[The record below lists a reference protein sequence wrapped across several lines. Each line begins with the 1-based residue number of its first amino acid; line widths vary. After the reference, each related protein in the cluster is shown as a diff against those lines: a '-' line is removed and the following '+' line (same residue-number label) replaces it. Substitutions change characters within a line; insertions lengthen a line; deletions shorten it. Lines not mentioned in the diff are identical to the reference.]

1 MKFTE
6 VIGQNETIARLI
18 QLKEE
23 DRIPHAILLCG
34 PEGCGKMAVAM
45 SFASYLL
52 CENKDRENDSCN
64 ECHACRMTAQWAHP
78 DLYFSY
84 PVIRPAG
91 TNPEHKM
98 TSDDFCNEWRQMLL
112 SEGAYF
118 SMNTWLKAMHAE
130 NQQAEIGVGESEVII
145 HNVNMKPSQGG
156 YKIYIIWLPERMNDQ
171 CANKLLKE
179 IEEPPAGTIYI
190 MVCERPEML
199 LETIKSRTQRINMKQ
214 ISDDM
219 IEKALMERRS
229 LDADTAHRIAH
240 IACGNWLKAVDM
252 LDTGNEYRQ
261 FLDMFIMLM
270 RLSYMRNIKD
280 LKKWSEIVAGY
291 GREKQKRM
299 LTYFLKM
306 IRENFM
312 YNFKNPELCYMT
324 SEEEKFSK
332 NFARFINENNVIE
345 ISELLSKALR
355 DIGQNANAKIVFF
368 DLALQM
374 IILLIQ

>member
-6 VIGQNETIARLI
+6 VIGQEETIA
-18 QLKEE
+18 QLKQLKDEG
-23 DRIPHAILLCG
+23 RIPHAILLCG

-52 CENKDRENDSCN
+52 CENNDSEKDSCTN
-64 ECHACRMTAQWAHP
+64 CRSCKMIEKWAHP

-98 TSDDFCNEWRQMLL
+98 TSDDYCNEWRQMLL

-118 SMNTWLKAMHAE
+118 SMNTWLKAMNAE

-145 HNVNMKPSQGG
+145 HNVNIKPSQGG
-156 YKIYIIWLPERMNDQ
+156 YKIYIIWLPERMNTQ

-179 IEEPPAGTIYI
+179 IEEPPMGTVYL

-199 LETIKSRTQRINMKQ
+199 LETIRSRTQRINMKQ
-214 ISDDM
+214 ISDEAM
-219 IEKALMERRS
+219 EKALIEKRG
-229 LDADTAHRIAH
+229 LDSDTARRVARIAS
-240 IACGNWLKAVDM
+240 GSWMKATDL
-252 LDTGNEYRQ
+252 LDTGNENRL

-270 RLSYMRNIKD
+270 RLAYARNVKEI
-280 LKKWSEIVAGY
+280 KKWSEIVAGY

-312 YNFKNPELCYMT
+312 YNFRNPELCYMT

-332 NFARFINENNVIE
+332 NFARFVNENNVIA
-345 ISELLSKALR
+345 ISELMSKAQN

-368 DLALQM
+368 DMALNM
-374 IILLIQ
+374 IVLLIQ

>member
-6 VIGQNETIARLI
+6 VIGQEETIA
-18 QLKEE
+18 QLKQLKDEG
-23 DRIPHAILLCG
+23 RIPHAILLCG
-34 PEGCGKMAVAM
+34 PEGCVKMAVAM

-52 CENKDRENDSCN
+52 CENNDSEKDSCTN
-64 ECHACRMTAQWAHP
+64 CRSCKMIEKWAHP

-98 TSDDFCNEWRQMLL
+98 TSDDYCNEWRQMLL

-118 SMNTWLKAMHAE
+118 SMNTWLKAMNAE

-145 HNVNMKPSQGG
+145 HNVNIKPSQGG
-156 YKIYIIWLPERMNDQ
+156 YKIYIIWLPERMNTQ

-179 IEEPPAGTIYI
+179 IEEPPMGTVYL

-199 LETIKSRTQRINMKQ
+199 LETIRSRTQSINLKQ
-214 ISDDM
+214 ISDEAM
-219 IEKALMERRS
+219 EKALIEKRG
-229 LDADTAHRIAH
+229 LDSDTARRVARIAS
-240 IACGNWLKAVDM
+240 GSWMKATDL
-252 LDTGNEYRQ
+252 LDTGNENRL

-270 RLSYMRNIKD
+270 RLAYARNVKEI
-280 LKKWSEIVAGY
+280 KKWSEIVAGY

-312 YNFKNPELCYMT
+312 YNFRNPELCYMT

-332 NFARFINENNVIE
+332 NFARFVNENNVIA
-345 ISELLSKALR
+345 ISELMSKAQN

-368 DLALQM
+368 DMALNM
-374 IILLIQ
+374 IVLLIQ

>member
-6 VIGQNETIARLI
+6 VIGQDETIAHLI
-18 QLKEE
+18 QLKDEG
-23 DRIPHAILLCG
+23 RIPHAILLCG

-52 CENKDRENDSCN
+52 CEDKTSGEDSCDG
-64 ECHACRMTAQWAHP
+64 CLSCRMIKKWAHP

-98 TSDDFCNEWRQMLL
+98 TSDDFSSEWREMLL

-130 NQQAEIGVGESEVII
+130 NQQAEIGVGESEIII
-145 HNVNMKPSQGG
+145 HNVNIKPSRGG
-156 YKIYIIWLPERMNDQ
+156 YKIYIVWLPERMNTQ

-190 MVCERPEML
+190 MVCERPELL
-199 LETIKSRTQRINMKQ
+199 LETIRSRTQRINMKQ

-219 IEKALMERRS
+219 MEKALIERRGI
-229 LDADTAHRIAH
+229 DAETARRLARISS
-240 IACGNWLKAVDM
+240 GNWLKATEM
-252 LDTGNEYRQ
+252 LDAGNENRL

-280 LKKWSEIVAGY
+280 LKKWSETAAGY

-306 IRENFM
+306 IRESFM
-312 YNFKNPELCYMT
+312 YNFRNPELCYMT
-324 SEEEKFSK
+324 SEEEAFAK

-345 ISELLSKALR
+345 ISELLSTSLN
-355 DIGQNANAKIVFF
+355 DIAQNANGKIVFF
-368 DLALQM
+368 DMALKM
-374 IILLIQ
+374 IVLLIQ

>member
-6 VIGQNETIARLI
+6 VIGQNETIV
-18 QLKEE
+18 QLKQLKDEG
-23 DRIPHAILLCG
+23 RIPHAILLCG

-52 CENKDRENDSCN
+52 CGNNEKEEDSCK
-64 ECHACRMTAQWAHP
+64 ECLSCKMIEKWAHP

-118 SMNTWLKAMHAE
+118 SMNTWLKAMNAE

-145 HNVNMKPSQGG
+145 HNVNIKPSQGG
-156 YKIYIIWLPERMNDQ
+156 YKIYIIWLPERMNSQ

-179 IEEPPAGTIYI
+179 LEEPPVGTIYL

-199 LETIKSRTQRINMKQ
+199 LETIRSRTQRINMKQ
-214 ISDDM
+214 ISDEAM
-219 IEKALMERRS
+219 EKALIEKRG
-229 LDADTAHRIAH
+229 LDGDTARRVARIASGSWMR
-240 IACGNWLKAVDM
+240 ATEL
-252 LDTGNEYRQ
+252 LDTGNENRL

-270 RLSYMRNIKD
+270 RLAYTRNVKEI
-280 LKKWSEIVAGY
+280 KKWSEVAAGY

-299 LTYFLKM
+299 LTYFMKM

-324 SEEEKFSK
+324 TEEENFSK
-332 NFARFINENNVIE
+332 NFARFINENNVID
-345 ISELLSKALR
+345 ISELMSKAQN

-368 DLALQM
+368 DMALKM
-374 IILLIQ
+374 IVLLIQ

>member
-6 VIGQNETIARLI
+6 VIGQEETIARLL

-52 CENKDRENDSCN
+52 CENNDKAKDSCTL
-64 ECHACRMTAQWAHP
+64 CHSCKMLANWAHP

-91 TNPEHKM
+91 TNSEHKM

-112 SEGAYF
+112 DEGAYF

-130 NQQAEIGVGESEVII
+130 NQQAEIGVGESELII
-145 HNVNMKPSQGG
+145 HNINMKPSQGG
-156 YKIYIIWLPERMNDQ
+156 YKIYIIWLPERMNTQ

-179 IEEPPAGTIYI
+179 LEEPPSKTIYI
-190 MVCERPEML
+190 MVCEHPEML
-199 LETIKSRTQRINMKQ
+199 LETIRSRTQRINMKQ
-214 ISDDM
+214 IDDAN
-219 IEKALMERRS
+219 IERALKNMRS
-229 LDADTAHRIAH
+229 LDDDTARRVAH
-240 IACGNWLKAVDM
+240 IAIGNWLKATET

-261 FLDMFIMLM
+261 FLDMFKMLM
-270 RLSYMRNIKD
+270 RLAYQRNIRD
-280 LKKWSEIVAGY
+280 LKKWSEVVAGY

-299 LTYFLKM
+299 LTYFIKLT
-306 IRENFM
+306 RENFM
-312 YNFKNPELCYMT
+312 YNFKQPELCYMT
-324 SEEEKFSK
+324 SEEEDFSK

-345 ISELLSKALR
+345 ISELMSKAQK

-368 DLALQM
+368 DLALKM
-374 IILLIQ
+374 IVLLIQ

>member
-6 VIGQNETIARLI
+6 VIGQNETIA
-18 QLKEE
+18 QLKQLKDEG
-23 DRIPHAILLCG
+23 RIPHAILLCG

-52 CENKDRENDSCN
+52 CENNDREKDSC
-64 ECHACRMTAQWAHP
+64 EDCRSCKMIDKWAHP

-98 TSDDFCNEWRQMLL
+98 TSDDYCNEWRQMLL

-118 SMNTWLKAMHAE
+118 SMNTWLKAMKAE

-145 HNVNMKPSQGG
+145 HNVNIKPSQGG
-156 YKIYIIWLPERMNDQ
+156 YKIYIIWLPERMNSQ

-179 IEEPPAGTIYI
+179 IEEPPVGTIYL

-199 LETIKSRTQRINMKQ
+199 LDTIRSRTQRINMKQ
-214 ISDDM
+214 ISDADM
-219 IEKALMERRS
+219 EKALVERRG
-229 LDADTAHRIAH
+229 LDGETAHRVARIAS
-240 IACGNWLKAVDM
+240 GSWMKATDL
-252 LDTGNEYRQ
+252 LDTGNENRL

-270 RLSYMRNIKD
+270 RLAYARNIKE

-345 ISELLSKALR
+345 ISELMSKAQN

-368 DLALQM
+368 DMALK
-374 IILLIQ
+374 IIVLLIQ

>member
-6 VIGQNETIARLI
+6 VIGQDETIARLK
-18 QLKEE
+18 QLKDE

-52 CENKDRENDSCN
+52 CENNSSADDSCN
-64 ECHACRMTAQWAHP
+64 NCLSCRMIEKWAHP

-84 PVIRPAG
+84 PVIRPSG
-91 TNPEHKM
+91 TGAEHKM
-98 TSDDFCNEWRQMLL
+98 TSDDFSSEWRQMLL
-112 SEGAYF
+112 GEGAYF

-145 HNVNMKPSQGG
+145 HNVNIKPSQGG
-156 YKIYIIWLPERMNDQ
+156 YKIYIIWLPERMNTQ

-179 IEEPPAGTIYI
+179 IEEPPAGTIYL

-199 LETIKSRTQRINMKQ
+199 LETIRSRAQRINMKQ

-219 IEKALMERRS
+219 MEKALIERRG
-229 LDADTAHRIAH
+229 LDADTARRIAR
-240 IACGNWLKAVDM
+240 IASGNWLKATDM
-252 LDTGNEYRQ
+252 LDTGNENRL

-270 RLSYMRNIKD
+270 RLSYMRNIRE
-280 LKKWSEIVAGY
+280 LKKWSEIVSAY

-306 IRENFM
+306 VRENFM
-312 YNFKNPELCYMT
+312 YNFKNPDLCYMT
-324 SEEEKFSK
+324 SDEEAFSK

-345 ISELLSKALR
+345 ISELMSKSLK

-368 DLALQM
+368 DMALKM
-374 IILLIQ
+374 IVLLIQ